1 MGCYFCVQIK
11 INNWLYNEKR
21 RLIIHVPQKCLKI
34 NNWLYNEKRLLII
47 HVPQECL
54 EAIVLSVTRLVRQAG
69 LHLQLPLLGA
79 PPLFLERG

>member
-21 RLIIHVPQKCLKI
+21 LLITHVPQK
-34 NNWLYNEKRLLII
+34 
-47 HVPQECL
+47 CL

-69 LHLQLPLLGA
+69 LNLQLPFLSA
-79 PPLFLERG
+79 PPLFLEIR